1 MKEVDMNVVPLARK
15 NIEEKPVVIDFS
27 KKSETRSEF
36 LSEEEAL
43 ALTAKVIEKYRP
55 ALEELAK

>member
-1 MKEVDMNVVPLARK
+1 MNAEPLAMK
-15 NIEEKPVVIDFS
+15 KIEEKPVVIDFS
-27 KKSETRSEF
+27 KKIETRYEF
-36 LSEEEAL
+36 LSKKEAL

>member
-1 MKEVDMNVVPLARK
+1 MNVGALTIK
-15 NIEEKPVVIDFS
+15 NREEKPVITDFS
-27 KKSETRSEF
+27 EKVETRYEF
-36 LSEEEAL
+36 LSEKEAL